1 MLSVFSSWLL
11 CMVLTLFSTVTFSQ
25 QQAESCQLATI
36 KENFHAYLQTTVR
49 QRVTTIQDRL
59 NALGYGPVESDG
71 VLGADTRLALQLF
84 CQDKEVK
91 SSPEEIAMVLVEL
104 LDQIPVNKETS
115 KSQLA
120 VEKTP
125 AETEAAVDVY
135 YRWSEP
141 EEEDEVDSDAAESA
155 EGDDQ
160 QNMAKVLPDEL
171 IEALITIEGTAYP
184 NERLF
189 KYALANLFIQSAL
202 DYRPY
207 LDQILS
213 QARIEPDEK
222 LNPLQVSGDG
232 CGCSADYSSLVYGF
246 YPYWLATTEAKQVID
261 FSLFDRIGFYALSL
275 NQQGEIDKPL
285 QWSNTL
291 GAAEFINTAHKHWVD
306 VDVTIHATG
315 WQAWDK
321 KHLMRAVMSTADTV
335 TQVFNPADS
344 SLSNTLLSIPES
356 QSSAQGDGVTLV
368 FANYSGSIVNR
379 TNIISFVTELA
390 KILADNDRKYQI
402 NIVLDID
409 VNELDQQQA
418 FKDLDAILLE
428 HNGKPALVDH
438 VFVMLQQSTS
448 KAKKTL
454 RRIIEEEFSGAD
466 RKAVMRKLVPV
477 ISSHEEMDQFTDDLI
492 YFQDNFAGV
501 GLWPLPLDSDA
512 EVETVKAKIIELYS
526 STNGNTYVGGIINKF
541 APELCEF
548 ACPNRWLFRI
558 SFDLLAGLILL
569 YAVLAI
575 WIYRLRSFYKQ
586 YFWYYLAVALLTLL
600 IFLISLVCDPFWQQ
614 RADAVI
620 ATLIVIVVVI
630 MMLRYVSK
638 ATRPPLP

>member
-1 MLSVFSSWLL
+1 MLPVFSSWLL
-11 CMVLTLFSTVTFSQ
+11 CMLLTLFSSVTFSQ

-36 KENFHAYLQTTVR
+36 KESFHAYLQTTVR
-49 QRVTTIQDRL
+49 QRVTTIQDQL
-59 NALGYGPVESDG
+59 NALGYGPIESDG
-71 VLGADTRLALQLF
+71 VLGADTRLALRQF
-84 CQDKEVK
+84 CQAKEVK
-91 SSPEEIAMVLVEL
+91 SSPDEIAMVLVEL
-104 LDQIPVNKETS
+104 LDQIPVKKETLE
-115 KSQLA
+115 SQPA

-125 AETEAAVDVY
+125 AETEAVVDVY

-141 EEEDEVDSDAAESA
+141 EEEDEADSDAAESA
-155 EGDDQ
+155 EDDEQ
-160 QNMAKVLPDEL
+160 QNTAKILPDEL
-171 IEALITIEGTAYP
+171 IEALSTIEGIAYP

-207 LDQILS
+207 LDLILS

-232 CGCSADYSSLVYGF
+232 CGCSADFSSLVYGF
-246 YPYWLATTEAKQVID
+246 YPYWLATSEAKQVID

-275 NQQGEIDKPL
+275 NQQGVIDKPL
-285 QWSNTL
+285 QWSNKL
-291 GAAEFINTAHKHWVD
+291 GAVEFINTAHKHWVD

-315 WQAWDK
+315 WQMWDK

-344 SLSNTLLSIPES
+344 TLLSTPES

-368 FANYSGSIVNR
+368 FADYIGSIANR
-379 TNIISFVTELA
+379 TNIISFVTALA
-390 KILADNDRKYQI
+390 KTLTDSDREYQI

-466 RKAVMRKLVPV
+466 RKAVMRKIVPV
-477 ISSHEEMDQFTDDLI
+477 ISPHDEMSQFTDDLI

-526 STNGNTYVGGIINKF
+526 SINGDSYVGGIINKY

-558 SFDLLAGLILL
+558 SFDLLAGLIFL

-575 WIYRLRSFYKQ
+575 WVYRLRSLYQQ
-586 YFWYYLAVALLTLL
+586 YFLYYLAVFFLALVV
-600 IFLISLVCDPFWQQ
+600 FLISLVCDPYWNE
-614 RADAVI
+614 RADVVMAAMMLVVI
-620 ATLIVIVVVI
+620 AILTW
-630 MMLRYVSK
+630 RYVSK